1 MKKLLTATGTA
12 MLLAN
17 MTIAPAFADSLAQQT
32 TPRQQQQVV
41 LPEGQMMS
49 DAELAQVEGEVLWK
63 PILIG
68 AGVGAATNVGKTVWS
83 CHTLP
88 GAQCGWQEYAKAG
101 ATGAAIGA
109 AAPAAK
115 LGAAVTVARQARLT
129 WFMRR

>member
-32 TPRQQQQVV
+32 TSRQQQQVV

-49 DAELAQVEGEVLWK
+49 DAELAQVEGELFWK

-68 AGVGAATNVGKTVWS
+68 AGVGAATNVAKTAWS

-88 GAQCGWQEYAKAG
+88 GARCGWQQYASAGASGAAMGALVPTAKA
-101 ATGAAIGA
+101 A
-109 AAPAAK
+109 
-115 LGAAVTVARQARLT
+115 AAVTLVNQARLT

>member
-49 DAELAQVEGEVLWK
+49 DMELAQVEGEVAWVPVALGVA
-63 PILIG
+63 G
-68 AGVGAATNVGKTVWS
+68 AGFGGYTGYQNCAASGRKDCWVDASYGAAQGAFFGASLGK
-83 CHTLP
+83 
-88 GAQCGWQEYAKAG
+88 AKPAG
-101 ATGAAIGA
+101 GFGR
-109 AAPAAK
+109 
-115 LGAAVTVARQARLT
+115 GGYGR
-129 WFMRR
+129 

>member
-32 TPRQQQQVV
+32 TPGKQQQVV

-49 DAELAQVEGEVLWK
+49 DAELAQVEGELLWK
-63 PILIG
+63 PILVG
-68 AGVGAATNVGKTVWS
+68 AGVGAATNVAKTAWS

-88 GAQCGWQEYAKAG
+88 GARCGWQEYAKAG
-101 ATGAAIGA
+101 ASGAAMGA
-109 AAPAAK
+109 AFPAANAA
-115 LGAAVTVARQARLT
+115 AAVTLANQARLT
-129 WFMRR
+129 WFLRR